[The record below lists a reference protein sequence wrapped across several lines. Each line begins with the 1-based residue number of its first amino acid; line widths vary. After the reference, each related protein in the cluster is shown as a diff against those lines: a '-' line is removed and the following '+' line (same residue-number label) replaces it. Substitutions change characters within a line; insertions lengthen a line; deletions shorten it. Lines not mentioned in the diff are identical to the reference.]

1 MSTEIAP
8 FKADIPESDLADLRR
23 RLVTARWPEKET
35 VDDWSQGAP
44 LRWIRDVCRYW
55 AEEYELARARGRGDH
70 MPVGRTASLPPSLI
84 SRLHRKTRLG
94 ESPWRRAT

>member
-1 MSTEIAP
+1 MSTEIKPYRSAV
-8 FKADIPESDLADLRR
+8 ADDVLDDLKSRLRN
-23 RLVTARWPEKET
+23 TRWAEAEL